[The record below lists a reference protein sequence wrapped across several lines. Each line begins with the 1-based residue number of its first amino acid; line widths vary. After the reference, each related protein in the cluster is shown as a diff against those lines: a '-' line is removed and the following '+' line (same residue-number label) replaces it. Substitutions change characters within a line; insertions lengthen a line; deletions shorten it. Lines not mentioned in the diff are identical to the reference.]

1 MKKLIFT
8 AILAAVV
15 LTGCSLSSKTAK
27 VITPEQAKAKVADFI
42 NKNLMQAGNEV
53 TVKDIVEENGLY
65 KTSVI
70 LKNGQTISSY
80 ITKDGTEFFPQVM
93 NIAEIEKQNA
103 TKNTADASGQN
114 AQQKTI
120 PKTDKPVVELFVMA
134 FCPYG
139 VQAEKAMQPVV
150 DLLGKKADI
159 KVRYIVSLSG
169 SDMSTV
175 SSLHGVIEGKED
187 ARQLCVAKNYDQK
200 SLWKYISGINTNCV
214 SVYNQGEDVFNT
226 CWKKEAKAAGV
237 DSGKVEKCYN
247 SEAVKL
253 INNETTLDDKYSVS
267 GSPTLVI
274 NGVQASGDRTPDG
287 YKTSI
292 CNAFKTKPAE
302 CSKTL
307 SSDAAAA
314 AGNCGN

>member
-1 MKKLIFT
+1 MKKLI
-8 AILAAVV
+8 IAAVLTAV
-15 LTGCSLSSKTAK
+15 ALTGCSLSLKQAK
-27 VITPEQAKAKVADFI
+27 VITPAEAKAKVADFI
-42 NKNLMQAGNEV
+42 NKNLMQPGNEV
-53 TVKDIVEENGLY
+53 TVKDIIEENGLY
-65 KTSVI
+65 KTTVI

-103 TKNTADASGQN
+103 TKKTADNTGQN
-114 AQQKTI
+114 AQQKEV
-120 PKTDKPVVELFVMA
+120 PKTDKPAVELFVMA

-159 KVRYIVSLSG
+159 KVRYIVSVSG
-169 SDMSTV
+169 TDMNAV

-187 ARQLCVAKNYDQK
+187 ARQLCIAKNYDQK
-200 SLWKYISGINTNCV
+200 TLWKYILGIDDNCV
-214 SVYNQGEDVFNT
+214 SVYSQGEDAFNA
-226 CWKKEAKAAGV
+226 CWKKQAVAAGV
-237 DSGKVEKCYN
+237 NTSKVEKCYN

-253 INNETTLDDKYSVS
+253 INAETALDDKYSVS

-274 NGVQASGDRTPDG
+274 NGVQASGDRTPNG

-292 CNAFKTKPAE
+292 CNAFKAKPSE

-314 AGNCGN
+314 SGNCAN